1 MCQIFILGTSPTPG
15 PGRIGFAALERGGL
29 PMLSAATR
37 ADTRAVHAGRTD
49 LRGLGVHVPP
59 IDLSTT
65 NPLSGVETGGDS
77 YEALATGG
85 LVPEGGSAVYQRLWN
100 PTTARFEQALA
111 ELEGAEAAVAFS
123 SGMAAISAC
132 LLAARAEGK
141 GHVVAVRPL
150 YGGTDHLLATGLLG
164 TEVTWATA
172 DEVEAAI
179 RPDTGLVV
187 VETPANPTLELVD
200 LAALA
205 ARCGE
210 VPLLVDNTFATPVLQ
225 QPIRHGATI
234 VVHSAT
240 KYLGGH
246 GDVLAGVVA
255 TSDGWARKIRPVR
268 AVTGGILHPLS
279 AYLLHRGLQTL
290 PLRVRHQSENAGKLA
305 LWLGAQPGVERVYYP
320 GLPDCDPLGLIGR
333 QQSAPGSVLAF
344 SLRGG
349 FDAAARA
356 AERCELITH
365 AVSLGGVDTLIQ
377 HPASLTHRPVAPEAR
392 PHPSLLRVS
401 VGLEDVE
408 DLYEDLAQ
416 ALR

>member
-1 MCQIFILGTSPTPG
+1 MPHPDT
-15 PGRIGFAALERGGL
+15 AAAH
-29 PMLSAATR
+29 P
-37 ADTRAVHAGRTD
+37 DTRAVHAGRAD

-65 NPLSGVETGGDS
+65 NPLPGVEAGGDS

-85 LVPEGGSAVYQRLWN
+85 LLPDGGSAVYQRLWN

-111 ELEGAEAAVAFS
+111 ELEECEQAVAFG
-123 SGMAAISAC
+123 SGMAALSAC
-132 LLAARAEGK
+132 LLAARAEGR

-150 YGGTDHLLATGLLG
+150 YGGTDHVLATGLLG
-164 TEVTWATA
+164 TEVTWARA
-172 DEVEAAI
+172 EEVAGAL

-205 ARCGE
+205 EQCGT

-225 QPIRHGATI
+225 QPVRHGATI
-234 VVHSAT
+234 VLHSAT

-255 TSDGWARKIRPVR
+255 TDAAWAERLRRVR
-268 AVTGGILHPLS
+268 AVTGGILHPLA

-290 PLRVRHQSENAGKLA
+290 PLRVRHQAAGAAKVA
-305 LWLGAQPGVERVYYP
+305 AWLGGHPEVERVYYP
-320 GLPDCDPLGLIGR
+320 GLPECDPQGLVGR
-333 QQSAPGSVLAF
+333 QLAGAGSVLAF

-349 FDAAARA
+349 YEAAARA
-356 AERCELITH
+356 AAGCGLITH
-365 AVSLGGVDTLIQ
+365 AVSLGGVDSLIQ

-392 PHPSLLRVS
+392 PHPGLLRLS
-401 VGLEDVE
+401 VGLEDPA
-408 DLYEDLAQ
+408 DLCADLER
-416 ALR
+416 ALAAH